1 VPFEQLTLEKHIGEG
16 AMGVVYRARFRSA
29 RVAVK
34 LIKTPEFMEMD
45 EEEMERFRAEAY
57 LMSRLRHPNLVLI
70 MGVTQFIAEKHKIP
84 DGANGIMPGFKVGDK
99 TIGIISEYLNR
110 GSLDSVLY
118 GERSHPVRESMS
130 ESVQSDQKFPVAG
143 WNSEDKLAASRKS
156 RAYSIDSVDTHTS
169 WSYEIILSCALQA
182 ARGVLFL
189 HSQTPPI
196 VHRDLK
202 CSNLVIDDKFVV
214 KITDFGMSRL
224 LPHHISEERQ
234 AESMVSLGD
243 ALEMFFI
250 QQFNNSSVCLAP
262 LSCFVNYLL
271 TSQ

>member
-1 VPFEQLTLEKHIGEG
+1 
-16 AMGVVYRARFRSA
+16 MGVVYRARFRSA

-84 DGANGIMPGFKVGDK
+84 DGVNGIMPGFKVGDK

-118 GERSHPVRESMS
+118 GERAQAQRESMS
-130 ESVQSDQKFPVAG
+130 ESLQSDQKFPVAG
-143 WNSEDKLAASRKS
+143 WNSDDRNDARKS
-156 RAYSIDSVDTHTS
+156 RTYSIDSMDSTTT

-189 HSQTPPI
+189 HSQLPPI

-202 CSNLVIDDKFVV
+202 CSIDDKFVV

-224 LPHHISEERQ
+224 LPHHIAEERQ
-234 AESMVSLGD
+234 AESLV
-243 ALEMFFI
+243 
-250 QQFNNSSVCLAP
+250 
-262 LSCFVNYLL
+262 
-271 TSQ
+271 

>member
-1 VPFEQLTLEKHIGEG
+1 
-16 AMGVVYRARFRSA
+16 MGVVYRARFRSA

-45 EEEMERFRAEAY
+45 EEEIERFRAEAY

-70 MGVTQFIAEKHKIP
+70 MGVTQYVAEKHKIP
-84 DGANGIMPGFKVGDK
+84 EGINGIMPGFKVGDK

-118 GERSHPVRESMS
+118 GERAQIQKRESLGDG
-130 ESVQSDQKFPVAG
+130 SVQSDQKFPT
-143 WNSEDKLAASRKS
+143 ASWGGEGGDSS
-156 RAYSIDSVDTHTS
+156 RQSRSYSIDSMDTHTT

-189 HSQTPPI
+189 HSQIPPI

-224 LPHHISEERQ
+224 LPNHITEERQ
-234 AESMVSLGD
+234 AESV
-243 ALEMFFI
+243 
-250 QQFNNSSVCLAP
+250 VK
-262 LSCFVNYLL
+262 
-271 TSQ
+271 